1 MIRLRHI
8 VAFACLLVLG
18 ALCAGVLTPSADA
31 GPPDAM
37 DLSELSVLLED
48 GPAAGYLKTTLSG
61 YAPQQVPVTVECIVD
76 DPSGDLILFEAT
88 GPEID
93 RLGSIAAGMSG
104 SPIYVNDGSAD
115 RLIGALSYGAEFTV
129 GGMGLATPIEDM
141 IAIQNAFSS
150 PVAVPAPGVRT
161 LSKPVKTAEGQVT
174 RILIAE
180 GGDAK
185 PRSASPNEIVMKP
198 LGLIEIGG
206 VRPGSRAYN
215 DLASRL
221 SRSGMDVR
229 PAAGGGNYAGPPAPA
244 LQAGSPCCALFADG
258 DVWYGAAGTVT
269 YVEGDDAMLFGH
281 PLEWLGQ
288 TDAILTAG
296 YVDAAWPNSYVP
308 YLMISPRD
316 EVGAI
321 TQDRYCGVLA
331 DLSRTPRLTP
341 VTIHATYPAEGR
353 EETLAS
359 NVASALIE
367 TPLWSTLPADIVADG
382 LTLTNDAFLY
392 PGSAEV
398 TTTVVVGDDTGSYTV
413 TRSNLWDSAEDVA
426 WDAAYDLADVLMALT
441 DDSDGVIHPRLDS
454 IHVEA
459 QVSPARRSARIA
471 RVRLPDGLR
480 VGNNLIVVDYY
491 KYGSAA
497 LQQVEGTLTIPKRMR
512 LSGELDVYPGAWGS
526 FMGDDWEFDE
536 ADPTP
541 PKTLAQLVE
550 EIQAAPANND
560 LLVEF
565 YPGESEGPGEE
576 GGLIATAV
584 IPTDSV
590 FTTAFYQETISM
602 SLRALVR
609 LVPYGGAT
617 RVAGTLAGVD
627 SDTPVR
633 LYSVKAGSDQEVY
646 LKTVQARYEGRYA
659 SFSTTIAGLTHTC
672 RLVARCDAS
681 DHALPGYASDRVK
694 VAAALRATAT
704 VKGGTGTLVVR
715 ILPKD
720 ATGKLVVQ
728 RRVGRHWKQ
737 WRTVKLDGSTGTT
750 RFKLGKGTHVLR
762 ARFAGGAVC
771 EAGTSNTVRV
781 RVP

>member
-1 MIRLRHI
+1 MTRLRHI
-8 VAFACLLVLG
+8 VVFACLLALG
-18 ALCAGVLTPSADA
+18 ALCAGVLAPVAAA

-37 DLSELSVLLED
+37 DLAELSELLEA
-48 GPAAGYLKTTLSG
+48 GPVSGYLKATLTG
-61 YAPQQVPVTVECIVD
+61 YTPQQIPVTVDSIVA

-88 GPEID
+88 GPEIE

-104 SPIYVNDGSAD
+104 SPIYVDDGSSD

-129 GGMGLATPIEDM
+129 GGLGLATPIEDM
-141 IAIQNAFSS
+141 VAIQDAYSGKAAAPS
-150 PVAVPAPGVRT
+150 PGVRT
-161 LSKPVKTAEGQVT
+161 LSRPVKAAGRTVT
-174 RILIAE
+174 RIVIAE
-180 GGDAK
+180 GGDART
-185 PRSASPNEIVMKP
+185 RSSSPSEVVMKP

-206 VRPGSRAYN
+206 MRPGSRAYK

-229 PAAGGGNYAGPPAPA
+229 PAAGGGSYAGPPAPA

-258 DVWYGAAGTVT
+258 DIWYGAAGTVT
-269 YVEGDDAMLFGH
+269 YVDGDDVMLFGH

-288 TDAILTAG
+288 TEAILTAG

-308 YLMISPRD
+308 YLMISPRNRL
-316 EVGAI
+316 GAI

-341 VTIHATYPAEGR
+341 VTVHATYPAEAR

-367 TPLWSTLPADIVADG
+367 TPAWSTLPADIVVDG
-382 LTLTNDAFLY
+382 LTLATDAYLY
-392 PGSAEV
+392 PGSADV
-398 TTTVVVGDDTGSYTV
+398 TTTVVVGDDTGTYTV
-413 TRSNLWDSAEDVA
+413 TRKNIWDSSDDVA
-426 WDAAYDLADVLMALT
+426 WDAAYDVADLLTALT
-441 DDSDGVIHPRLDS
+441 NDSDGVIHPRLDS

-459 QVSPARRSARIA
+459 QISPVRRSARIA

-480 VGNNLIVVDYY
+480 IGATRVVIEYY

-497 LQQVEGTLTIPKRMR
+497 VQQVEGRLTIPKGMP

-526 FMGDDWEFDE
+526 FEGDDWEMGE

-541 PKTLAQLVE
+541 PRTLAQLVE
-550 EIQAAPANND
+550 EIEAAPANND

-565 YPGESEGPGEE
+565 YPESDDDGP
-576 GGLIATAV
+576 IATGV

-590 FTTAFYQETISM
+590 FTTAFYQETLSM

-617 RVAGTLAGVD
+617 RVTGAVVGVEG
-627 SDTPVR
+627 DTPVR
-633 LYSVKAGSDQEVY
+633 LYKVTAGSDKEVY
-646 LKTVQARYEGRYA
+646 LKTIQARYEGRYA

-672 RLVARCDAS
+672 RLVARCDAT
-681 DHALPGYASDRVK
+681 DRALPGYASDRVK
-694 VAAALRATAT
+694 VAASLRAYAT
-704 VKGGTGTLVVR
+704 VKGGKGTLVVR

-720 ATGKLVVQ
+720 AVGKLVVQ
-728 RRVGRHWKQ
+728 RRVGQLWKT

-750 RFKLGKGTHVLR
+750 KFKLAKGTHVLR
-762 ARFAGGAVC
+762 ARFAGGPVC
-771 EAGTSNTVRV
+771 EAGTSKTVRV